1 MGRGGRKCS
10 RRRSKR
16 AFAAS
21 RTDTIELYYL
31 HRVDPETP
39 LETSLGA
46 IKEHR
51 DRGQIR
57 HVGLSEVGVEE
68 IERAC
73 QVVPITAVQNRY
85 NLSER
90 GHDDV
95 VDHCERE
102 GIVFV
107 PFFPLRVDGGS
118 CAGEDRGRPWRDSRT
133 GRARLAPAPFT
144 RDAADP
150 RQPLDRARAL
160 EPRSAR
166 NRAVRRGVRGTA
178 VAPRGPCARKRR
190 G

>member
-1 MGRGGRKCS
+1 MLAAQIEQS
-10 RRRSKR
+10 LRSL
-16 AFAAS
+16 

-46 IKEHR
+46 IKEYR

-68 IERAC
+68 IERAR

-90 GHDDV
+90 GYDDV

-107 PFFPLRVDGGS
+107 PS
-118 CAGEDRGRPWRDSRT
+118 SRS
-133 GRARLAPAPFT
+133 
-144 RDAADP
+144 
-150 RQPLDRARAL
+150 
-160 EPRSAR
+160 EP
-166 NRAVRRGVRGTA
+166 TA
-178 VAPRGPCARKRR
+178 APRWTKIADSVARRPYR
-190 G
+190 SRSPGSFAVHL